1 MRTFT
6 LPETTLVLI
15 ITAFLSLVAN
25 ALSSNIP
32 FLDAVPGM
40 VILIAISLAGIIA
53 ARVLPG
59 GIPAVAY
66 ITTLGCIL
74 TYPGFP
80 GSEIVNMYMKKVGF
94 LALCTPILA
103 YAGISIGKDM
113 DAFKKTGWR
122 IVVLACVIF
131 IGTYLGSA
139 IIAEV
144 ILKALGQI

>member
-1 MRTFT
+1 MRSFT
-6 LPETTLVLI
+6 LPETTLVLL
-15 ITAFLSLVAN
+15 ITAVLSLVAN

-32 FLDAVPGM
+32 LMDAVPVM
-40 VILIAISLAGIIA
+40 VILIVISLAGIVA
-53 ARVLPG
+53 ARGLPG

-94 LALCTPILA
+94 LSLCTPILA

-131 IGTYLGSA
+131 VGTYLGSA

>member
-74 TYPGFP
+74 
-80 GSEIVNMYMKKVGF
+80 
-94 LALCTPILA
+94 A

-139 IIAEV
+139 VIAEV

>member
-40 VILIAISLAGIIA
+40 LILIAISLAGIIA

-74 TYPGFP
+74 TYPGLP

-113 DAFKKTGWR
+113 DAFTKTGWR

-139 IIAEV
+139 VIAEV

>member
-25 ALSSNIP
+25 ALSSSIP

>member
-1 MRTFT
+1 MRSFT
-6 LPETTLVLI
+6 LPETTLVLL
-15 ITAFLSLVAN
+15 ITAVLSLVAN

-40 VILIAISLAGIIA
+40 VILIVISLAGIVA

-80 GSEIVNMYMKKVGF
+80 GSEIVNMYQENRLADRGPGLRDLRRDLPGF
-94 LALCTPILA
+94 RHHRRSDPESAGADLRARSAVNCQRPNEKFAGKFLLCKLNP
-103 YAGISIGKDM
+103 
-113 DAFKKTGWR
+113 
-122 IVVLACVIF
+122 
-131 IGTYLGSA
+131 
-139 IIAEV
+139 
-144 ILKALGQI
+144 

>member
-80 GSEIVNMYMKKVGF
+80 GSEIVNMYMKEVGF

-139 IIAEV
+139 VIAEV

>member
-103 YAGISIGKDM
+103 YAGVSIGKDM

-139 IIAEV
+139 VIAEV

>member
-1 MRTFT
+1 MRSFT
-6 LPETTLVLI
+6 LPETTLVLL
-15 ITAFLSLVAN
+15 ITAVLSLVAN

-40 VILIAISLAGIIA
+40 VILIVISLAGIVA

-80 GSEIVNMYMKKVGF
+80 GSEIVIMYMKKVGF
-94 LALCTPILA
+94 LSLCTPILA

-131 IGTYLGSA
+131 VGTYLGSA

>member
-139 IIAEV
+139 VIAEV

>member
-1 MRTFT
+1 MKSYT
-6 LPETTLVLI
+6 LPQTALILV
-15 ITAFLSLVAN
+15 ITAILSLVAN
-25 ALSSNIP
+25 TLSSK
-32 FLDAVPGM
+32 FTFMEAVPGM
-40 VILIAISLAGIIA
+40 VILILISLAGIVA
-53 ARVLPG
+53 ARIIPG

-74 TYPGFP
+74 TFPGFP
-80 GSEIVNMYMKKVGF
+80 GSEIISMYMKKVGF

-103 YAGISIGKDM
+103 YAGISIGKEM

-131 IGTYLGSA
+131 VGTYLGSA

>member
-1 MRTFT
+1 MRSFT
-6 LPETTLVLI
+6 LPETTLVLL
-15 ITAFLSLVAN
+15 ITAVLSLVAN

-40 VILIAISLAGIIA
+40 VILIVISLAGIVA

-94 LALCTPILA
+94 LSLCTPILA
-103 YAGISIGKDM
+103 YGGISIGKDM
-113 DAFKKTGWR
+113 DAVKKTGWR

-131 IGTYLGSA
+131 VGTYLGSA

>member
-131 IGTYLGSA
+131 IDTYLGSA
-139 IIAEV
+139 VIAEV

>member
-40 VILIAISLAGIIA
+40 LILIAISLAGIIA

-131 IGTYLGSA
+131 IGTSLGSA
-139 IIAEV
+139 VIAEV

>member
-40 VILIAISLAGIIA
+40 VILIAISLGGIIA

>member
-40 VILIAISLAGIIA
+40 LILIAISLAGIIA

-139 IIAEV
+139 VIAEV

>member
-1 MRTFT
+1 
-6 LPETTLVLI
+6 
-15 ITAFLSLVAN
+15 
-25 ALSSNIP
+25 
-32 FLDAVPGM
+32 M
-40 VILIAISLAGIIA
+40 VILIVISLAGIVA

-94 LALCTPILA
+94 LSLCTPILA

-139 IIAEV
+139 VIAEV

>member
-80 GSEIVNMYMKKVGF
+80 GSEIINMYMKKVGF

>member
-1 MRTFT
+1 MRSFT
-6 LPETTLVLI
+6 LPETTLVLL
-15 ITAFLSLVAN
+15 ITAVLSLVAN

-40 VILIAISLAGIIA
+40 VILIVISLVGIVA

-94 LALCTPILA
+94 LSLCTPILA

-131 IGTYLGSA
+131 VGTYLGSA

>member
-1 MRTFT
+1 MRSFT
-6 LPETTLVLI
+6 LPETTLVLL
-15 ITAFLSLVAN
+15 ITAVLSLVAN

-40 VILIAISLAGIIA
+40 VILIVISLAGIVA
-53 ARVLPG
+53 AQVLPG

-94 LALCTPILA
+94 LSLCTPILA

-131 IGTYLGSA
+131 VGTYLGSA

>member
-122 IVVLACVIF
+122 IVVLACVVF

-139 IIAEV
+139 VIAEV

>member
-131 IGTYLGSA
+131 IGTCLGWA
-139 IIAEV
+139 VIAEV

>member
-15 ITAFLSLVAN
+15 IMAFLSLVAN

-139 IIAEV
+139 VIAEV

>member
-131 IGTYLGSA
+131 IGSYLGSA
-139 IIAEV
+139 VIAEV

>member
-15 ITAFLSLVAN
+15 ITAFLSLEAN

-139 IIAEV
+139 VIAEV

>member
-131 IGTYLGSA
+131 VGTYLGSA

>member
-15 ITAFLSLVAN
+15 ITAFLSMVGN

-139 IIAEV
+139 VIAEV

>member
-1 MRTFT
+1 MRSFT
-6 LPETTLVLI
+6 LPETTLVLL
-15 ITAFLSLVAN
+15 ITAVLSLVAN

-40 VILIAISLAGIIA
+40 VILIVISLAGIVA

-66 ITTLGCIL
+66 
-74 TYPGFP
+74 P
-80 GSEIVNMYMKKVGF
+80 GSEIVNMYMTKVGF
-94 LALCTPILA
+94 LSLCTPILA

-131 IGTYLGSA
+131 VGTYLGSA

-144 ILKALGQI
+144 NLKALGQS

>member
-139 IIAEV
+139 IVAEV

>member
-139 IIAEV
+139 IIADV

>member
-1 MRTFT
+1 MRSFT
-6 LPETTLVLI
+6 LPETTLVLL
-15 ITAFLSLVAN
+15 ITAVLSLVAN

-40 VILIAISLAGIIA
+40 VILIVISLAGIVA

-66 ITTLGCIL
+66 ITTLGCFL
-74 TYPGFP
+74 TYPGFL

-94 LALCTPILA
+94 LSLCTPILA

-131 IGTYLGSA
+131 VGTYLGSA

>member
-1 MRTFT
+1 MRLFT
-6 LPETTLVLI
+6 LPETTLVLL
-15 ITAFLSLVAN
+15 ITAVLSLVAN

-40 VILIAISLAGIIA
+40 VILIVISLAGIVA

-94 LALCTPILA
+94 LSLCTPILA

-122 IVVLACVIF
+122 IVVLACVMF
-131 IGTYLGSA
+131 RRVLFRSA